1 MEIHPQTTL
10 LRKLAS
16 HRLRQ
21 QREGEPINWLHVL
34 PHDLLHVHARKEM
47 AVPTCGN
54 MLLTRREV
62 EVLRLVARGWTDRH
76 VAELLHLSRRT
87 VSNHVSNILGK
98 LDVPSRRAAVVT
110 AVRLGML

>member
-1 MEIHPQTTL
+1 MNMHPQTTL
-10 LRKLAS
+10 LRKIAS

-21 QREGEPINWLHVL
+21 QREGEPINWLPVL
-34 PHDLLHVHARKEM
+34 PHDVIHAR
-47 AVPTCGN
+47 AATTAPARGN
-54 MLLTRREV
+54 ALLTRREV
-62 EVLRLVARGWTDRH
+62 EVLRLVARGWTDRDI
-76 VAELLHLSRRT
+76 AERLYLSRRT

>member
-10 LRKLAS
+10 LRKIATR
-16 HRLRQ
+16 RLRQ
-21 QREGEPINWLHVL
+21 QRDGEPINWLPVL
-34 PHDLLHVHARKEM
+34 PHDVLHAHA
-47 AVPTCGN
+47 ASSVPVRGN
-54 MLLTRREV
+54 PILTRREV
-62 EVLRLVARGWTDRH
+62 EVLRFVARGWTDRDI
-76 VAELLHLSRRT
+76 AERLYLSRRT

>member
-10 LRKLAS
+10 LRKIAS
-16 HRLRQ
+16 RRLRQ
-21 QREGEPINWLHVL
+21 QRDGEPINWLHVL
-34 PHDLLHVHARKEM
+34 PHDALHAHPATAAPARR
-47 AVPTCGN
+47 N
-54 MLLTRREV
+54 LLLTRREV
-62 EVLRLVARGWTDRH
+62 EVLRLVARGWTDRDI
-76 VAELLHLSRRT
+76 AERLYLSRRT